1 MLCDLRFF
9 RRQLSR
15 GWRCGLRGANLMSK
29 AAILAVD
36 DDEGAMSVYFV
47 HRYLATI

>member
-1 MLCDLRFF
+1 M
-9 RRQLSR
+9 
-15 GWRCGLRGANLMSK
+15 GK

-36 DDEGAMSVYFV
+36 DDPVDASALGEGAMLVSFV